1 MRNAKVLFKNEEAGT
16 LTQHDD
22 GSFSFRYHNEW
33 VTDKNKQSISVTLP
47 KIDGEFNSKF
57 LFPFFY
63 NMLPEGSNKQVAC
76 RLNRF
81 DQDDYFGLLMAT
93 AKNDSIGAV
102 RVVKIIDNGQLTM
115 DNG

>member
-1 MRNAKVLFKNEEAGT
+1 MRKAKVLFKNEEAGI

-22 GSFSFRYHNEW
+22 GSFSFRYHEDW
-33 VTDKNKQSISVTLP
+33 VANTDRQSISLTLP
-47 KIDGEFNSKF
+47 KNEKEFHSKY

-63 NMLPEGSNKQVAC
+63 SILPEGSNKQVVC
-76 RLNRF
+76 KLNRI
-81 DQDDYFGLLMAT
+81 DREDYFGLLMNT

-102 RVVKIIDNGQLTM
+102 TVRKM